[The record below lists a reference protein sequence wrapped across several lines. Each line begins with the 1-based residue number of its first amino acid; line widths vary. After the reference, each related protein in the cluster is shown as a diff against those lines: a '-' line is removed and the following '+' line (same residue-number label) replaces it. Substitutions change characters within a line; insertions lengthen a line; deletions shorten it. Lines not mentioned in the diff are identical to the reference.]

1 MATQEKEISYY
12 DLRLRELLNTSFPNL
27 ASDEEF
33 IKARGDLAAQAYQNA
48 FEAGNDVLECRRIAN
63 EALFEGLY
71 YSPFDTV
78 YQVVCNEFDREIPAD
93 EARAFALKMF
103 PYCIE
108 VFENYD
114 LHQDFEGT
122 KEYNELYTELT
133 GQIQIWI
140 EENGV
145 Q

>member
-1 MATQEKEISYY
+1 MK
-12 DLRLRELLNTSFPNL
+12 
-27 ASDEEF
+27 
-33 IKARGDLAAQAYQNA
+33 KAFD
-48 FEAGNDVLECRRIAN
+48 AGYTILECRAIAN

-93 EARAFALKMF
+93 EARAFALKVF
-103 PYCIE
+103 PYCVE

-114 LHQDFEGT
+114 LHQDFEGP